1 VTVEDIREFREVMY
15 NPARDYAS
23 GKITRE
29 QYEADNAELLKAA
42 EEVRDV
48 GESTFMA
55 FFIITL
61 LSKKTLAGCAAAA
74 GLAWKMSS

>member
-1 VTVEDIREFREVMY
+1 
-15 NPARDYAS
+15 
-23 GKITRE
+23 
-29 QYEADNAELLKAA
+29 
-42 EEVRDV
+42 VRDV